1 MRRTIGTLIELL
13 LLLAAGGC
21 GILSG
26 VSTAQPTAQPTTA
39 FSAQTASPL
48 TPTSTAEP
56 IVLRIWLPPQYDP
69 RSETE
74 AGTLLQKQLTQ
85 FEKNHPGVLVETRIK
100 PVEGEASLIASLEA
114 TSAAAPSALPDLIA
128 LPTSD
133 LEAAAVKGLLEP
145 FDRLT
150 NILTEKDWYPYA
162 TQMAVTEGSTFGLP
176 FGGDTQVL
184 LYRPA
189 LTGPQKENWDAIIR
203 QRAPVAFPAGDP
215 NALFV
220 LSLYR
225 SAGGI
230 LQDDGGRPVL
240 DSKTLTAVYDMM
252 LRGVGNGIFPFWM
265 TELSNDDAAWRAYSE
280 KRTQLAIT
288 WLSRYLDQVPT
299 DTAAIPVPG
308 IGTQPAVLATGWMWG
323 LATADS
329 ERQKLAVQLAESLTA
344 PEFLSQW
351 TPAIHLLPTRP
362 SSLAGWENFSQ
373 QSLVKTLAEN
383 AQVMP
388 NNGLLASLGPVLSE
402 STLMVFKGQGTAEN
416 IATTAANQLLE
427 P

>member
-1 MRRTIGTLIELL
+1 MRRTIGTLIVLL

-21 GILSG
+21 SILSG
-26 VSTAQPTAQPTTA
+26 ISTTQPTAQPTSTPPAQIDSPVTA
-39 FSAQTASPL
+39 
-48 TPTSTAEP
+48 TSTAEP
-56 IVLRIWLPPQYDP
+56 TLLRVWLPPQFDP
-69 RSETE
+69 HSETE
-74 AGTLLQKQLTQ
+74 AGTILQKRITQ
-85 FEKNHPGVLVETRIK
+85 FEKDHPGVRVETRIK
-100 PVEGEASLIASLEA
+100 PAAGEASLIASLEA

-145 FDRLT
+145 FDTLT
-150 NILTEKDWYPYA
+150 NILSEKDWYPYA

-184 LYRPA
+184 LYRPS
-189 LTGPQKENWDAIIR
+189 LTGPQKGNWDDIIR
-203 QRAPVAFPAGDP
+203 QRAPVVFPAGDP

-220 LSLYR
+220 LSLYH

-230 LQDDGGRPVL
+230 LQDDAGRPVL
-240 DSKTLTAVYDMM
+240 DAKTLTAVYDMM
-252 LRGVGNGIFPFWM
+252 LRGVDHGIFPFWM
-265 TELSNDDAAWRAYSE
+265 TELATDDAAWRAYSE
-280 KRTQLAIT
+280 KRTQLAVT
-288 WLSRYLDQVPT
+288 WLSRYLDQMPS
-299 DTAAIPVPG
+299 DTSALPIPG
-308 IGTQPAVLATGWMWG
+308 IDGKPAVLATGWMWG
-323 LATADS
+323 LATADL
-329 ERQKLAVQLAESLTA
+329 ERQKLAVELAESLLA

-362 SSLAGWENFSQ
+362 STLAGWDNFSQ
-373 QSLVKTLAEN
+373 QNLVKTLAEN

-388 NNGLLASLGPVLSE
+388 DNGLLASLGPVLSE

-416 IATTAANQLLE
+416 IATAAANQLLE